1 MYLIFSSWLCA
12 GTALRAKLRSAQQA
26 RATPLPC
33 NPVRHKYSIGCSII
47 STFTNIHSDQRDI
60 HILANELVPGDIVA
74 LSSGDRVPADMRIIT
89 AVDLEI
95 DESSLTGETNARRK
109 DSNVCVSQVSTPTAV
124 SGGP

>member
-1 MYLIFSSWLCA
+1 M
-12 GTALRAKLRSAQQA
+12 
-26 RATPLPC
+26 
-33 NPVRHKYSIGCSII
+33 RHEYSVKYSII

-74 LSSGDRVPADMRIIT
+74 LSSGDRVPADMRIIK

-109 DSNVCVSQVSTPTAV
+109 DSDPCVSQVSTSTTV
-124 SGGP
+124 SGSPEDLGDIALAERSCIGYMGTLVRNGE